1 MKKVYIFLLTLLAF
15 STLTKLY
22 FVKLYHNQNT
32 SVYLALKKAPSFQSS
47 AIITSFHEKQKYILL
62 IQDENFFLGE
72 EIYLFV
78 TNPRW
83 LILLLVLFLLVT
95 LRKCRVIRGVIRGH
109 VPNCNQGACA

>member
-1 MKKVYIFLLTLLAF
+1 MKKIYIFLLTLLAI
-15 STLTKLY
+15 STLTKL
-22 FVKLYHNQNT
+22 FFIELYEQHDPT
-32 SVYLALKKAPSFQSS
+32 VYLALKKAPSFQSS
-47 AIITSFHEKQKYILL
+47 VVITSFHEKQKYILL

-95 LRKCRVIRGVIRGH
+95 LRKCRVIRGH
-109 VPNCNQGACA
+109 VPN